1 VPPRRRSLQAATVVA
16 AVLAVLLTGCSSLLP
31 GLPGAPTPPG
41 GDADLAPYYTQK
53 LAWGPCEGFATDPAD
68 AFSFADPRYDCARL
82 DVPLNYA
89 EPDGRRAQLAV
100 LRQKATGSRIGSLV
114 INPGGPGASGTS
126 AVVNIVGPGAGSG
139 PLAQRF
145 DIVGF
150 DPRGVGASTP
160 KIDCLTDAEWEV
172 ERADLDLDPSPAGI
186 DAAEQESKD
195 FVQRCIERSGGVD
208 VLANVGTRDA
218 ARDMDLLRA
227 ALGDDKLTYLGYSYG
242 TSLGS
247 TYAEQFPD
255 KVRALVLDGALDPT
269 MKSAD
274 QLVAQNKG
282 FQQAFDAYAADCARR
297 PSCPLGTDPARST
310 ERFQQLVRP
319 LIQKPIPA
327 GQGRELSYP
336 DAMTGVTQALYL
348 SDAWPILTLGLAGV
362 ARGDGTL
369 LMRLAD
375 AYYDRSPSGAYQN
388 KLEAFQVINCMDDE
402 RITDR
407 AEVEDI
413 VRRVVEVAPFRDDGE
428 PIVPALGP
436 CAFWPVPPTM
446 QPHVPDVTG
455 LPRTLVISVT
465 GDPATPYQAG
475 VDLAKAMGG
484 TLLSVTGNQHTAAL
498 RGNDCVDGIVT
509 SYLVDLTLPAGDA
522 ACRL

>member
-1 VPPRRRSLQAATVVA
+1 MPPRRRSLPAAVSV
-16 AVLAVLLTGCSSLLP
+16 AVLAVLLAGCSSLLP
-31 GLPGAPTPPG
+31 SA
-41 GDADLAPYYTQK
+41 LAPAEDTPDLGPYYAQK
-53 LAWGPCEGFATDPAD
+53 LTWSSCPKLAADPSD
-68 AFSFADPRYDCARL
+68 AFAFADPRYDCAQL
-82 DVPLNYA
+82 EVPLDYA
-89 EPDGRRAQLAV
+89 RPDGRRAQLAV
-100 LRQKATGSRIGSLV
+100 LRQKATGQRIGSLV

-126 AVVNIVGPGAGSG
+126 AVVNFVGPGAGDG
-139 PLAQRF
+139 PIAQRF

-160 KIDCLTDAEWEV
+160 TIDCLTDAEWEQ
-172 ERADLDLDPSPAGI
+172 ERADLDLDPSPAGV
-186 DAAEQESKD
+186 DAAEAESKE
-195 FVQRCIERSGGVD
+195 FVQRCIDRSGGVD

-218 ARDMDLLRA
+218 ARDMDVLRA
-227 ALGDDKLTYLGYSYG
+227 ALGDEKLTYLGYSYG

-269 MKSAD
+269 MTTVD

-297 PSCPLGTDPARST
+297 STCPLGTDPARAT
-310 ERFQQLVRP
+310 QRFQELVRP
-319 LIQKPIPA
+319 LIRTPVPA
-327 GQGRELSYP
+327 GDGRELGYP

-348 SDAWPILTLGLAGV
+348 SDAWPLLSLGLSSV

-375 AYYDRSPSGAYQN
+375 AYYDRGPDGVYQN

-402 RITDR
+402 RITSR
-407 AEVEDI
+407 AEVEEI
-413 VRRVVEVAPFRDDGE
+413 VRRIVEVAPFRDDGQ

-446 QPHVPDVTG
+446 QPHIPDVTG

-475 VDLAKAMGG
+475 VDLARAIGG
-484 TLLSVTGNQHTAAL
+484 SLLSVTGNQHTAAL
-498 RGNDCVDGIVT
+498 RGNDCVDDIVT
-509 SYLVDLTLPAGDA
+509 SYLVELTLPAGDA

>member
-1 VPPRRRSLQAATVVA
+1 
-16 AVLAVLLTGCSSLLP
+16 
-31 GLPGAPTPPG
+31 
-41 GDADLAPYYTQK
+41 
-53 LAWGPCEGFATDPAD
+53 
-68 AFSFADPRYDCARL
+68 
-82 DVPLNYA
+82 
-89 EPDGRRAQLAV
+89 
-100 LRQKATGSRIGSLV
+100 
-114 INPGGPGASGTS
+114 
-126 AVVNIVGPGAGSG
+126 
-139 PLAQRF
+139 
-145 DIVGF
+145 
-150 DPRGVGASTP
+150 
-160 KIDCLTDAEWEV
+160 
-172 ERADLDLDPSPAGI
+172 
-186 DAAEQESKD
+186 
-195 FVQRCIERSGGVD
+195 
-208 VLANVGTRDA
+208 
-218 ARDMDLLRA
+218 
-227 ALGDDKLTYLGYSYG
+227 
-242 TSLGS
+242 
-247 TYAEQFPD
+247 
-255 KVRALVLDGALDPT
+255 
-269 MKSAD
+269 
-274 QLVAQNKG
+274 
-282 FQQAFDAYAADCARR
+282 
-297 PSCPLGTDPARST
+297 
-310 ERFQQLVRP
+310 
-319 LIQKPIPA
+319 
-327 GQGRELSYP
+327 
-336 DAMTGVTQALYL
+336 MTGVTQALYL